1 MALLC
6 VDTSGSMAGGRI
18 QAATSGMHT
27 LVQALKPRDVLGVY
41 KFNTTVDVLQTFVRN
56 HKIDWQAHIAGLNAA
71 PSGSTALHDAIMQ
84 SMDALQKYAKPKHD
98 DTQLRVV
105 VVLTDGD
112 DNASKTHTLD
122 TVIQRVHSSTIANFH
137 FMLLGVVST
146 RASTPHCSRTTNR
159 ICTTSTSRT
168 RHTMPFVMRLAPSPR
183 RSRRCSKSSSFARQ
197 QRQRRPRQ
205 VRRPVVLFTLLL
217 LSACK
222 FSVSRS
228 CKCNRQHRL
237 VLAFKSFSADLKRA
251 KFIEPAHS
259 SFLTPSFVRH
269 CHHCQ
274 YPYQYQYFRH
284 HRAWSEERRVTA
296 SVVAPATAPVEQR
309 AAPALAPSQ
318 TPQPQPHPPDNRPPY
333 SCMQRSRNAM
343 SMPTRREESTTC
355 SPRERDCDCDCEHGI
370 DAHRAHTPPPAT
382 NSESSPFNT

>member
-137 FMLLGVVST
+137 FMLLGVGVDASKYAALFPHDKPNLHYIDVKDAT
-146 RASTPHCSRTTNR
+146 HDAIRDAFGTVTKKITALQQKLIVRTTTTTTTTATSASTSG
-159 ICTTSTSRT
+159 
-168 RHTMPFVMRLAPSPR
+168 
-183 RSRRCSKSSSFARQ
+183 
-197 QRQRRPRQ
+197 
-205 VRRPVVLFTLLL
+205 VV
-217 LSACK
+217 
-222 FSVSRS
+222 
-228 CKCNRQHRL
+228 H
-237 VLAFKSFSADLKRA
+237 
-251 KFIEPAHS
+251 
-259 SFLTPSFVRH
+259 
-269 CHHCQ
+269 
-274 YPYQYQYFRH
+274 
-284 HRAWSEERRVTA
+284 
-296 SVVAPATAPVEQR
+296 
-309 AAPALAPSQ
+309 AAPAVRMQ
-318 TPQPQPHPPDNRPPY
+318 IQRQPQLQVQSSTPSRPRIQVI
-333 SCMQRSRNAM
+333 QR
-343 SMPTRREESTTC
+343 
-355 SPRERDCDCDCEHGI
+355 
-370 DAHRAHTPPPAT
+370 
-382 NSESSPFNT
+382 